1 LTNQILQVKNELEE
15 SQRQSIKQVQAEKRL
30 KEELEIA
37 KSQYL
42 DMQRAERTVRIDL
55 EQSRRTVSWFLIE
68 IFLG

>member
-1 LTNQILQVKNELEE
+1 MKNELEE

-55 EQSRRTVSWFLIE
+55 EQSRRTVSCFYRPR
-68 IFLG
+68 F

>member
-1 LTNQILQVKNELEE
+1 MTNQILQVKNELEE
-15 SQRQSIKQVQAEKRL
+15 SQRQSIKQVQSEKRL

-55 EQSRRTVSWFLIE
+55 ENSRRIVSIY
-68 IFLG
+68 ICVCV

>member
-1 LTNQILQVKNELEE
+1 MKNELEE

-68 IFLG
+68 IF